1 MTTPHKPAL
10 SSSEPLS
17 GFSKSVRPGGAVRTA
32 WRIGNR
38 YRYRSGNRNG
48 LPSRCTPAFALVL
61 GSVLGC
67 VLGSVVPQPAW
78 AQAAPAASACQ
89 VRSAARQLQL
99 VELYT
104 SEGCNSCPPAD
115 HWLSGLKNR
124 PDVLAAAF
132 HVDYWDRLGWVD
144 RFGSARHT
152 ERQAEQQRNSGARFS
167 YTPQV
172 LVNGRDWRG
181 WPTLPLLNSPALV
194 QITLQRLD
202 SRQVNVNVLAQ
213 RGAPPRLAMWWAVLE
228 DQHSSAVA
236 AGENHGVT
244 LRHDHVVRQYTPVAA
259 WAAADSPARS
269 LRLDAPHNGE
279 AGRKARLLVVVTDA
293 ATGAPLQAVQL
304 DC

>member
-10 SSSEPLS
+10 SSSLPR
-17 GFSKSVRPGGAVRTA
+17 SVASRVARPGSAARTD
-32 WRIGNR
+32 WRLGNR
-38 YRYRSGNRNG
+38 KHNRNRNRNG
-48 LPSRCTPAFALVL
+48 LRSRCTAVLALVL
-61 GSVLGC
+61 GSVLG
-67 VLGSVVPQPAW
+67 SVVSQPAW
-78 AQAAPAASACQ
+78 AQAAPSVSTCQ

-152 ERQAEQQRNSGARFS
+152 ERQAEQQRSSGAGFS

-181 WPTLPLLNSPALV
+181 WPTLPLLDSPASV

-202 SRQVNVNVLAQ
+202 SRQVSVNVVAQ
-213 RGAPPRLAMWWAVLE
+213 RGAPPRLGLWWAMLE

-269 LRLDAPHNGE
+269 LHLDAPHNGE

>member
-1 MTTPHKPAL
+1 MTTPTKMTWPTRA
-10 SSSEPLS
+10 S
-17 GFSKSVRPGGAVRTA
+17 R
-32 WRIGNR
+32 NR
-38 YRYRSGNRNG
+38 A
-48 LPSRCTPAFALVL
+48 SRCAQIANTDLVAVSNRAPTGLLRCRAAVLAPLVGLMVAL
-61 GSVLGC
+61 
-67 VLGSVVPQPAW
+67 PTW
-78 AQAAPAASACQ
+78 AQTGPTVSACQ
-89 VRSAARQLQL
+89 ARSAARQLQL

-115 HWLSGLKNR
+115 RWLSGLKAR

-152 ERQAEQQRNSGARFS
+152 ERQAEQQRHSGAGFS

-181 WPTLPLLNSPALV
+181 WPALPLLDSPASV

-202 SRQVNVNVLAQ
+202 SRQVSVDVVAQ
-213 RGAPPRLAMWWAVLE
+213 RGAPPRLALWWAMLE
-228 DQHSSAVA
+228 DGHSSAVA

-244 LRHDHVVRQYTPVAA
+244 LRHDHVVRQYTQVAA
-259 WAAADSPARS
+259 WGSQDSPS
-269 LRLDAPHNGE
+269 RLIRVDASHNGE
-279 AGRKARLLVVVTDA
+279 AGHKARLLVVVTDA
-293 ATGAPLQAVQL
+293 TTGAPLQAVQL